1 MDGIGII
8 VLTDAIPTSR
18 LVRMTIQASPTLAS
32 PARRRSDDQPFNP
45 WLRWSVE
52 TPAQREVLTSAELSE
67 CRCPDLCDR
76 DHANE

>member
-1 MDGIGII
+1 MH
-8 VLTDAIPTSR
+8 TQTPTPGR
-18 LVRMTIQASPTLAS
+18 
-32 PARRRSDDQPFNP
+32 PARQLPSDGAVNP

-52 TPAQREVLTSAELSE
+52 TPTERQVLSVAELAE